1 MLIKIIN
8 YLNST
13 FSLNKVIKIN
23 NNIETK
29 PSVCPLDCPDTCSLS
44 VKTDGTCVL
53 EVRGSKANPYTGGV
67 ICNKVMRAF
76 PDFVHGANRLTN
88 PLKRV
93 GPRGSG
99 QFEII
104 SWDKALDLVH
114 EGFTSAIR
122 KYGSQT
128 VMPLNYAGPHGELA
142 CGSMDRR
149 FFHKLGATLL
159 ARGELCGLVRG
170 SAYTSLYGTVAGMP
184 PEQMRHSD
192 LIIIWGNNVTV
203 SNLHLARVIKAARDN
218 HGAKLIVID
227 PKRTPIAEKAD
238 MFIQI
243 QPGTDVVLALAMAAE
258 LERRGVHNDVFIDK
272 WVDGYDA
279 YMENARTYTTEMV
292 SEICG
297 IDYEIFRQFSEWY
310 TAGKIVSVSV
320 GNGLERGHSGGSGIR
335 AAMAL
340 QALTG
345 NHGQLG
351 AGVFAKPGNSFPK
364 STVQLQRPDLV
375 PEGTRTIN
383 IVDTSKV
390 LLNKSMEPPIKAVF
404 IYNHN
409 PVVTHPDQNRMRRA
423 LALEDLFIVGAD
435 VVMTDSMDYCDVV
448 LPAASH
454 FEFADIYGS
463 YGHHYLQRAEPVI
476 PRLGESLPNTEI
488 FRRLAARFGFDDH
501 IFHETDAELMDAA
514 FAEGDPRL
522 NGYRPS
528 ELPLEK
534 ALAMSTKDGADM
546 ILCDTVFPDTES
558 GKIELFSQDLEERF
572 GYGLP
577 RFEPVERKYPLSIIS
592 PSSSKRT
599 NATFGGCALSDGQ
612 EEVEVNPLDAEMR
625 GISDGDKL
633 RVHNERGETL
643 LIARI
648 TDAVLPGVL
657 YTPKGAWLSASK
669 SGQTVNALL
678 DADIRTDIEDGACCN
693 EAFCEVSRIN

>member
-1 MLIKIIN
+1 MVKKKI
-8 YLNST
+8 
-13 FSLNKVIKIN
+13 
-23 NNIETK
+23 NIETK
-29 PSVCPLDCPDTCSLS
+29 PSVCPLDCPDTCSLT
-44 VKTDGTCVL
+44 VKTDGERVL
-53 EVRGSKANPYTGGV
+53 EVRGSMANPYTAGV
-67 ICNKVMRAF
+67 VCNKVMRTY
-76 PDFVHGANRLTN
+76 PDFVHGEKRLTN

-93 GPRGSG
+93 GPRGG
-99 QFEII
+99 TKFEII
-104 SWDKALDLVH
+104 SWDNALDLVH
-114 EGFTSAIR
+114 DGFSSAID

-159 ARGELCGLVRG
+159 SRGELCGLVRG
-170 SAYTSLYGTVAGMP
+170 SAYTSLYGNVPGMH
-184 PEQMRHSD
+184 PEQMRNSD

-203 SNLHLARVIKAARDN
+203 SNLHLSRVIKTARKN
-218 HGAKLIVID
+218 HGSKLIVID
-227 PKRTPIAEKAD
+227 PKRTRIAEQAD
-238 MFIQI
+238 LFIQI

-258 LERRGVHNDVFIDK
+258 LARRGAHNTEFIHK
-272 WVDGYDA
+272 WVEGFDA
-279 YMENARTYTTEMV
+279 YMENAITYTPEMV

-297 IDYEIFRQFSEWY
+297 INYKIFSQFTDWY
-310 TAGKIVSVSV
+310 AAGKIVSVSV
-320 GNGLERGHSGGSGIR
+320 GNGPERGHSGGSGIR

-340 QALTG
+340 QAITG
-345 NHGQLG
+345 NHGKLG

-364 STVQLQRPDLV
+364 STARLERPDLV

-390 LLNKSMEPPIKAVF
+390 LLNKSMVPPIKAVF

-409 PVVTHPDQNRMRRA
+409 PVVTHPDQNRMCRA
-423 LALEDLFIVGAD
+423 LAQDDLFIAGTD
-435 VVMTDSMDYCDVV
+435 VVMTDSMAYCDVV

-454 FEFADIYGS
+454 FEYSDIYGS

-476 PRLGESLPNTEI
+476 PRVGESLPNTEI
-488 FRRLAARFGFDDH
+488 FRRLAARFGFDDQ
-501 IFHETDAELMDAA
+501 IFKETDAELMDAA

-528 ELPLEK
+528 DLPLEK
-534 ALAMSTKDGADM
+534 ALAMRTKDGEDM
-546 ILCDTVFPDTES
+546 ILCDTVLPDTES

-599 NATFGGCALSDGQ
+599 NATFGGCELSDGQ
-612 EEVEVNPLDAEMR
+612 EELEINPLDAEER

-633 RVHNERGETL
+633 KVHNERGETL

-648 TDAVLPGVL
+648 TDAVMPGVL
-657 YTPKGAWLSASK
+657 YTPKGTWLSSSK

>member
-1 MLIKIIN
+1 MIKI
-8 YLNST
+8 
-13 FSLNKVIKIN
+13 KN
-23 NNIETK
+23 NMETK
-29 PSVCPLDCPDTCSLS
+29 PSVCPLDCPDTCSLD
-44 VKTDGTCVL
+44 VKTDGTRVL
-53 EVRGSKANPYTGGV
+53 EVRGSKANPYTAGV

-76 PDFVHGANRLTN
+76 PDFVHGENRLTN

-93 GPRGSG
+93 GSRGSG
-99 QFEII
+99 EFEII
-104 SWDKALDLVH
+104 SWEKALDFVY
-114 EGFTSAIR
+114 EGFTSAIS

-142 CGSMDRR
+142 CGSVDRR
-149 FFHKLGATLL
+149 FFHKLGASLL

-170 SAYTSLYGTVAGMP
+170 SAYSSLFGTVPGMP
-184 PEQMRHSD
+184 PEQMQHSD

-227 PKRTPIAEKAD
+227 PKRTRIAEQAD
-238 MFIQI
+238 IFIQI
-243 QPGTDVVLALAMAAE
+243 QPGTDVVLALAVAAE
-258 LERRGVHNDVFIDK
+258 LERRGVHNEVFIDK
-272 WVDGYDA
+272 WVHGYES

-297 IDYEIFRQFSEWY
+297 IGYDIFSQFCEWY
-310 TAGKIVSVSV
+310 TAAKIVSVSV

-345 NHGQLG
+345 NHGKLG

-364 STVQLQRPDLV
+364 STAKLQRPDLV

-390 LLNKSMEPPIKAVF
+390 LLDKSMVPPIKAVL

-423 LALEDLFIVGAD
+423 LAQEDLFIAGTD
-435 VVMTDSMDYCDVV
+435 VVMTDSMAYCDVV

-476 PRLGESLPNTEI
+476 PSVGESLPNTEI
-488 FRRLAARFGFDDH
+488 FRRLAKRFGFDDQ

-514 FAEGDPRL
+514 FVEGDPRL
-522 NGYRPS
+522 NGYKPS
-528 ELPLEK
+528 ELPLEE
-534 ALAMSTKDGADM
+534 ALAMSTKDGEDM
-546 ILCDTVFPDTES
+546 ILCDTVLPDTES
-558 GKIELFSQDLEERF
+558 GKIELFSQDLEDRF

-577 RFEPVERKYPLSIIS
+577 RFEPVERIYPLSIIS

-599 NATFGGCALSDGQ
+599 NATFGGCSLSDGQ
-612 EEVEVNPLDAEMR
+612 EEVEINPLDAEIR
-625 GISDGDKL
+625 GISDGDNVK
-633 RVHNERGETL
+633 VHNERGETL

-648 TDAVLPGVL
+648 TDSVLPGVL
-657 YTPKGAWLSASK
+657 YTPKGTWLSASK

-693 EAFCEVSRIN
+693 EAFCEVSRII

>member
-1 MLIKIIN
+1 MIKN
-8 YLNST
+8 
-13 FSLNKVIKIN
+13 N

-44 VKTDGTCVL
+44 VKTDGKTVL
-53 EVRGSKANPYTGGV
+53 EVRGSVANPDKAGV
-67 ICNKVMRAF
+67 ICSKVMRAY
-76 PDFVHGANRLTN
+76 PNFVHGAKRLTH

-93 GPRGSG
+93 GPRGG
-99 QFEII
+99 NHFEII
-104 SWDKALDLVH
+104 SWEEALDLVY
-114 EGFTSAIR
+114 EGITSAID

-142 CGSMDRR
+142 CASMDRR
-149 FFHKLGATLL
+149 FFHKLGASLL
-159 ARGELCGLVRG
+159 SRGELCGLVRG
-170 SAYTSLYGTVAGMP
+170 SAYNSLYGDVPGMP

-203 SNLHLARVIKAARDN
+203 SNLHLARVIKTAREN
-218 HGAKLIVID
+218 HGAKLVVID
-227 PKRTPIAEKAD
+227 PKRTRIAEQAD
-238 MFIQI
+238 LFIQI
-243 QPGTDVVLALAMAAE
+243 QPGTDVILALAMSAE
-258 LERRGVHNDVFIDK
+258 LEQRGAHNMEFIDK
-272 WVDGYDA
+272 WVDGYES
-279 YMENARTYTTEMV
+279 YMDNARTYTQEMV
-292 SEICG
+292 SEKCG
-297 IDYEIFRQFSEWY
+297 IEYEIFNQFSKLY
-310 TAGKIVSVSV
+310 KDSKIVSLSV
-320 GNGLERGHSGGSGIR
+320 GNGPERGHSGGSGIR

-345 NHGQLG
+345 NHGKLG
-351 AGVFAKPGNSFPK
+351 AGVFAKPGNSFPR
-364 STVQLQRPDLV
+364 STERLERPDLI

-390 LLNKSMEPPIKAVF
+390 LLNKSMVPPIKAVF

-423 LALEDLFIVGAD
+423 LVQEDLFIAGSD
-435 VVMTDSMDYCDVV
+435 VVMTDSMSYCDVV

-454 FEFADIYGS
+454 FEFNDIYGS
-463 YGHHYLQRAEPVI
+463 YGHNYLQRAEPVI
-476 PRLGESLPNTEI
+476 TCVGESLPNTEI
-488 FRRLAARFGFDDH
+488 FRRLAARFGFNDQ
-501 IFHETDAELMDAA
+501 IFQETDAELMDAA
-514 FAEGDPRL
+514 FDEGDPRL

-534 ALAMSTKDGADM
+534 AIAMGTKEGADL
-546 ILCDTVFPDTES
+546 ILCDTVFPKTKS

-599 NATFGGCALSDGQ
+599 NATFGGCILSEGQ
-612 EEVEVNPLDAEMR
+612 EELEINPLDAKIR
-625 GISDGDKL
+625 GISDGDNVQ
-633 RVHNERGETL
+633 VHNERGETL

-648 TDAVLPGVL
+648 TDSVLPGVL
-657 YTPKGAWLSASK
+657 YTPKGTWISASK